1 MKVSRLN
8 YFLTLV
14 QINVF
19 NTGNT
24 YFFLKRHEYILYLQI
39 GNFIRYQNIC
49 NVLLYIFNTS
59 FVLYSLIHTTYTY
72 VMRRHGFELLRVE
85 ERGCVQ
91 EYILS
96 SNEARDD
103 EVSSCRRLLPPSR
116 GKKTGEL
123 ANRTPILSIFF
134 SFSEFF
140 FFKDFS

>member
-1 MKVSRLN
+1 
-8 YFLTLV
+8 
-14 QINVF
+14 
-19 NTGNT
+19 
-24 YFFLKRHEYILYLQI
+24 
-39 GNFIRYQNIC
+39 
-49 NVLLYIFNTS
+49 
-59 FVLYSLIHTTYTY
+59 
-72 VMRRHGFELLRVE
+72 MRRHGFELLRVE

-123 ANRTPILSIFF
+123 ANRTPILSILF

-140 FFKDFS
+140 FLKIFPKFPYILLIAVE